1 MNEEI
6 LVIGFEIDIDDFSQK
21 DRLDAMS
28 NDELRHEYLE
38 CKEKGT
44 AGPMYKLNTWFAMM
58 NGECIDTENYLW
70 YPIV

>member
-1 MNEEI
+1 MNEKI
-6 LVIGFEIDIDDFSQK
+6 LVIGFEIDIDDFGQK

-44 AGPMYKLNTWFAMM
+44 AGPMYKLKDLFAMI
-58 NGECIDTENYLW
+58 NGNCIDTENYLW